1 MPVCP
6 LQAKHA
12 TQRISFDLPKRRV
25 WMCREAA
32 VPFEAQPVA
41 PRKCESR
48 SLAARRSPRA
58 LRRPPAARNDARG
71 KGGASNKK
79 AVSDAPRAFQGTR
92 APEKA
97 NSGARCPWG
106 TLGTS
111 PHHRARGRV
120 QRQLQQECGRGRSF
134 LFCRCCCCRSR
145 PAPRAQP
152 AHPLRQAA
160 SVCG

>member
-1 MPVCP
+1 MWDVHGFMCARSAPSQSRRTPCMCICNASAHPAWCSKAGEGYGLEPCRGCEASVGQLRGLTERRRHSHLAAPLRHQFSPAPCRP

-71 KGGASNKK
+71 KGGAS
-79 AVSDAPRAFQGTR
+79 
-92 APEKA
+92 
-97 NSGARCPWG
+97 
-106 TLGTS
+106 
-111 PHHRARGRV
+111 
-120 QRQLQQECGRGRSF
+120 
-134 LFCRCCCCRSR
+134 
-145 PAPRAQP
+145 
-152 AHPLRQAA
+152 
-160 SVCG
+160 